1 MPLEFTQHNKIKI
14 LNTITESAQY
24 IERHANIFLYS
35 FLGSDGSGLVHQI
48 KASELD
54 SFLEELYDH
63 TAQAMQ
69 KIDASIVIDKGEIQE
84 IKDLL
89 NV

>member
-14 LNTITESAQY
+14 LNNITESAQY
-24 IERHANIFLYS
+24 IERHANMFIYS

-48 KASELD
+48 KPSELD
-54 SFLEELYDH
+54 SFLEELY
-63 TAQAMQ
+63 TSTEKAMNQ
-69 KIDASIVIDKGEIQE
+69 IDSSIVVDKNEIQE

>member
-14 LNTITESAQY
+14 LNNLTECAQY
-24 IERHANIFLYS
+24 IERHAGGFVYS
-35 FLGSDGSGLVHQI
+35 FLGSDGDGLVHHV
-48 KASELD
+48 KRNELD
-54 SFLEELYDH
+54 AFLIDLYKN
-63 TAQAMQ
+63 TQEAMY
-69 KIDASIVIDKGEIQE
+69 SINPSIKVDMGEIQE

>member
-14 LNTITESAQY
+14 LNNIAESAQY
-24 IERHANIFLYS
+24 IERHGNMFIYS

-48 KASELD
+48 KPGELD
-54 SFLEELYDH
+54 SFLDQLY
-63 TAQAMQ
+63 TETTKAMQ
-69 KIDASIVIDKGEIQE
+69 QIDASLVVDKNEINE
-84 IKDLL
+84 IKELL